1 MKNLKFYLM
10 ALTAIFLIG
19 CDSEDPRAKDIETLV
34 DLEMLYGDMTRFEA
48 ECFINIWS
56 DAIEDDGLWDWMVA
70 EATSPSITAYES
82 ENPTRYEVEFGIV
95 VVSSLEQIRDECGF
109 DLMEV
114 YNSRN

>member
-1 MKNLKFYLM
+1 MKN
-10 ALTAIFLIG
+10 FLIAITIFTLVS
-19 CDSEDPRAKDIETLV
+19 CSDSRAKDIEMLV
-34 DLEMLYGDMTRFEA
+34 DLEMQYGDITRFEA

-56 DAIEDDGLWDWMVA
+56 DAIEDDDLWDWMVA

-114 YNSRN
+114 YNTRS